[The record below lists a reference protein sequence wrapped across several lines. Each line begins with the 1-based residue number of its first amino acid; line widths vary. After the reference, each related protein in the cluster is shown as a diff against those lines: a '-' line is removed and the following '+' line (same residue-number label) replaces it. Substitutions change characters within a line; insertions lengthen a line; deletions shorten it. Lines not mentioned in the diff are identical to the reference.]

1 VEKYEIKLTRLQ
13 EYNKQT
19 TEYLSQEADDLP
31 EYTSPVSPR
40 SPTVVKVAA
49 AGKKG
54 KKWKLEE
61 VERWSMVKRIW

>member
-1 VEKYEIKLTRLQ
+1 VNIELTRLQ

-19 TEYLSQEADDLP
+19 TEYLSQDADDLP

-40 SPTVVKVAA
+40 SPTAVKVAV